1 MATTRTQR
9 KSATD
14 ATRADPRPVSN
25 ANFLVDLGLG
35 DPEAPEAGFAEV
47 LLPPLRSKED
57 DTDLAPARL
66 VLRRG
71 VNGALDLYGWWDKC
85 RRTSRTS
92 LTSRPQPRDVT
103 VTLLG
108 ADLTPV
114 MRWRFSNARPVALSY
129 SPLRASE
136 GTVLMETIEIAFD
149 AMKVRR

>member
-9 KSATD
+9 THATRATR

-35 DPEAPEAGFAEV
+35 DPQAPEAGFAEV

-57 DTDLAPARL
+57 SADIAPPRL

-71 VNGALDLYGWWDKC
+71 VTGALDLYGWWDKS
-85 RRTSRTS
+85 SRAR
-92 LTSRPQPRDVT
+92 RPQPRDVM

-108 ADLTPV
+108 PGRTPV
-114 MRWRFSNARPVALSY
+114 MSWRFSNARPVALSY

-149 AMKVRR
+149 EMQVLR

>member
-1 MATTRTQR
+1 MATRTTRTQR
-9 KSATD
+9 
-14 ATRADPRPVSN
+14 TRAEPRPVGN

-47 LLPPLRSKED
+47 LLPPLRSDEAGAD
-57 DTDLAPARL
+57 ATPSRL

-71 VNGALDLYGWWDKC
+71 VTGALDLYAWWDKS
-85 RRTSRTS
+85 RRARK
-92 LTSRPQPRDVT
+92 PQPREVT

-108 ADLTPV
+108 PGREPV
-114 MRWRFSNARPVALSY
+114 MRWRFSNARPVSLSY

-149 AMKVRR
+149 TMQVTR

>member
-1 MATTRTQR
+1 MAKRTTRTQR
-9 KSATD
+9 
-14 ATRADPRPVSN
+14 TRAEPRPVGN

-47 LLPPLRSKED
+47 LLPPLRSDEAGAD
-57 DTDLAPARL
+57 ATPSRL

-71 VNGALDLYGWWDKC
+71 VTGALDLYAWWDKS
-85 RRTSRTS
+85 RRARKP
-92 LTSRPQPRDVT
+92 LPREVS

-108 ADLTPV
+108 PGREPV
-114 MRWRFSNARPVALSY
+114 MRWRFSNARPVSLSY

-149 AMKVRR
+149 TMQVTR